1 MRARKEAPYV
11 YFILLTGKMLG
22 ADHYAKAMGEGVDDC
37 LTKPLDFD
45 ALSIR
50 LRVAERIVQ
59 LTERVRTLEGI
70 LPMCAYCRRIR
81 DERGAYQSLED
92 FVGDKGDMLFT
103 ETVRLGGRS

>member
-1 MRARKEAPYV
+1 PYV

-22 ADHYAKAMGEGVDDC
+22 ADHYTKAMGEGVDDF

-45 ALSIR
+45 ALGIR

-92 FVGDKGDMLFT
+92 FVSDKTPAQFSHGVCPECAKKHFGD
-103 ETVRLGGRS
+103 